1 MPKWDERSFQISQEL
16 GRLLTK
22 QTEFFKKGA
31 REGHTPD
38 ELREYSESQ
47 DRVRELFAELEELRK
62 IA

>member
-1 MPKWDERSFQISQEL
+1 MAKWDERSSEISQEL

-31 REGHTPD
+31 RAGHTPE

-47 DRVRELFAELEELRK
+47 DRVRKLFTELEELRK
-62 IA
+62 TA